1 MLSIK
6 NIIHF
11 AVVFFTLTGC
21 SIVDLRRL
29 NITTNP
35 STTNQILKSDESIT
49 VNFGADGIREK
60 TAEQAV
66 TLTAENGLGGNGLGG
81 GGLPGIGQAGSSLS
95 GSNLTGD
102 SLSGGSL
109 ETDFAW
115 EGSLLTV
122 IPVRKLYPGIRYTL
136 TVKGLIELED
146 GRSYTVNLSIPFY
159 FVSNGERPYLESF
172 SPDDNSI
179 CGVDSS
185 ISLTFS
191 TEIDK
196 KSFEDNFS
204 ITPSIE
210 YSLEWDG
217 NTVFV
222 TPDEGWENLTR
233 YTWNLTEDVTD
244 TEGFPLAEAYSHSI
258 IVQKDTTPPEVSS
271 FYAADFTGNTL
282 TPGQSNLN
290 YLAYT
295 DVIYMV
301 FTEPVKASSL
311 SSAFRISP
319 SFDGTIAQYSSN
331 EFLFLPYK
339 GWDFKTEYTLT
350 IGTDLEDSSGNKLRE
365 PIKVIFKPDI
375 LINPVNVIQIDGN
388 GDNTF
393 SVNTFNSAVPISADA
408 DAFGKYSFTITFDT
422 PYGMEKRSS
431 IENAIQCSAY
441 FPANSEPVRD
451 SAVWNASGTRVTLG
465 YTGFVASVPP
475 HEENIYKLT
484 IHGGTTTRNSS
495 GGYIQDDV
503 YIYIRVE

>member
-1 MLSIK
+1 MKLK

-60 TAEQAV
+60 TSEQAV
-66 TLTAENGLGGNGLGG
+66 TLTAGNGLAGIRLGG
-81 GGLPGIGQAGSSLS
+81 GGLSRNGQVGGSVSGSSI
-95 GSNLTGD
+95 T
-102 SLSGGSL
+102 GGSL

-115 EGSLLTV
+115 EGSVLTV

-146 GRSYTVNLSIPFY
+146 GRSYTVDLSIPFY
-159 FVSNGERPYLESF
+159 YVSNGERPYLVSF
-172 SPDDNSI
+172 SPVDNGI
-179 CGVDSS
+179 CEVDSS
-185 ISLTFS
+185 IRLTFS
-191 TEIDK
+191 SEIDK
-196 KSFEDNFS
+196 KSFEDNLS
-204 ITPSIE
+204 ISPSIK
-210 YSLEWDG
+210 YNLEWDE

-233 YTWNLTEDVTD
+233 YTWTITEDVTD

-258 IVQKDTTPPEVSS
+258 IVQNDTIPPAISS

-290 YLAYT
+290 YLAYN

-301 FTEPVKASSL
+301 FTEAVKASSL

-319 SFDGTIAQYSSN
+319 AFDGTIAQYSSN

-350 IGTDLEDSSGNKLRE
+350 IGTDLEDSSGNKTRE

-408 DAFGKYSFTITFDT
+408 DAFGKYSFTVTFDN
-422 PYGMEKRSS
+422 PYDMENRSS
-431 IENAIQCSAY
+431 IEDAIQCSAY

-484 IHGGTTTRNSS
+484 IHGGTATINSS
-495 GGYIQDDV
+495 GGYIPDDV
-503 YIYIRVE
+503 YIYIRAE